1 MVLFKPKYEGE
12 LQLKNIQEETTVY
25 FDEFGVP
32 HFMPP
37 KDAMMALDM
46 FTHKIACGKWN

>member
-1 MVLFKPKYEGE
+1 MKAIAVKEHSK
-12 LQLKNIQEETTVY
+12 ETTVY

-32 HFMPP
+32 HIYAS

>member
-1 MVLFKPKYEGE
+1 MNE

-32 HFMPP
+32 HIYATNS